1 MIIYQNVF
9 ISWNWLMFIQIVS
22 WRTSMCVV
30 KQNSVWLP
38 VCILI
43 FSIASI
49 LYSVAGAAQ
58 KMLFSLNPWV
68 KKSIGVNSP
77 VPLLPLDGLVEQ
89 GRIKILAVV
98 SKIAKLGTL
107 DLPGWSSGEDTMDTA
122 AANMIRKWDWHKG
135 LPPPPH
141 TSLGHWWVP

>member
-22 WRTSMCVV
+22 WRTTILCVV
-30 KQNSVWLP
+30 KQNSVWFP
-38 VCILI
+38 VWVLI

-49 LYSVAGAAQ
+49 LYRVAGTAQ
-58 KMLFSLNPWV
+58 KMLFSLNPCA

-77 VPLLPLDGLVEQ
+77 VHLLPLDGLVKQ

-107 DLPGWSSGEDTMDTA
+107 DLPGWSSGEETPWTLQLQTWSGSGTDL
-122 AANMIRKWDWHKG
+122 RVFPL
-135 LPPPPH
+135 LPTP
-141 TSLGHWWVP
+141 V

>member
-1 MIIYQNVF
+1 M
-9 ISWNWLMFIQIVS
+9 
-22 WRTSMCVV
+22 
-30 KQNSVWLP
+30 
-38 VCILI
+38 
-43 FSIASI
+43 
-49 LYSVAGAAQ
+49 AGAAQ

-122 AANMIRKWDWHKG
+122 AANMIRKWD
-135 LPPPPH
+135 
-141 TSLGHWWVP
+141 